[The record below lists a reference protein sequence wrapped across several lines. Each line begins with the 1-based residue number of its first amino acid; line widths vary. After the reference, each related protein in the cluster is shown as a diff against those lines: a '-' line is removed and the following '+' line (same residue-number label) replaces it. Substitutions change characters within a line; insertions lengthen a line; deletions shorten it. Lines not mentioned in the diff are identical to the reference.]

1 LSRTDLHPDHLL
13 ARRRAGLLSPEESAQ
28 LDRHASQCATCAFE
42 IAAAQDFDRDLAMPI
57 DPAAL
62 AAVTAGVTRSLDGE
76 APVVRRRTRPVWI
89 GVAAAVAVVAASAL
103 AAALTFPRPTP
114 PPPRRPA
121 SSALTHAAPRVV
133 SAPAVPP
140 TVVAPE
146 VVVAPAPVAPPV
158 VVASDDGATHLRR
171 HHRRVAAAPDATPG
185 AGERAR
191 VLFEQ
196 AVAARRGGQHALAAS
211 LFEQL
216 QHRYGDSEEAS
227 ISQIALGRL
236 WLDRLNQ
243 PARALAQFESYLA
256 ARRGGESREEAMV
269 GRAAALERLGR
280 TASAR
285 EAWEAVRDAC
295 PGSVSSRRAAVR
307 IDALR

>member
-13 ARRRAGLLSPEESAQ
+13 ARRRAGRLSPEESAL
-28 LDRHASQCATCAFE
+28 LDRHASRCATCAFE
-42 IAAAQDFDRDLAMPI
+42 IAAGQDFDRDLAAPI

-62 AAVTAGVTRSLDGE
+62 AAITAGVQRRVDAASAAPAPPRRS
-76 APVVRRRTRPVWI
+76 RPALI

-103 AAALTFPRPTP
+103 AAALSASRPP
-114 PPPRRPA
+114 
-121 SSALTHAAPRVV
+121 
-133 SAPAVPP
+133 SAPAPRRLPP
-140 TVVAPE
+140 AALAPVAPPAPRP
-146 VVVAPAPVAPPV
+146 VVVAPATPPVASAAVPLVTPPQV
-158 VVASDDGATHLRR
+158 EAPPRARR
-171 HHRRVAAAPDATPG
+171 HHVRTVAAPAPPSLAARDG
-185 AGERAR
+185 ART
-191 VLFEQ
+191 LFEQ

-236 WLDRLNQ
+236 WLDRLGQ

-256 ARRGGESREEAMV
+256 ARRRGESREEAMV

-285 EAWEAVRDAC
+285 EAWEAVRDAF
-295 PGSVSSRRAAVR
+295 PGSVSARRAAVR

>member
-13 ARRRAGLLSPEESAQ
+13 ARRRAGQLSPEECAL
-28 LDRHASQCATCAFE
+28 LDRHASRCATCAFE
-42 IAAAQDFDRDLAMPI
+42 IAAGQDFDRDLAAPT

-62 AAVTAGVTRSLDGE
+62 ASITAGVQRRLDLPE
-76 APVVRRRTRPVWI
+76 A
-89 GVAAAVAVVAASAL
+89 AL
-103 AAALTFPRPTP
+103 AAALSAARPAAP
-114 PPPRRPA
+114 VAPAPRRPSPA
-121 SSALTHAAPRVV
+121 AL
-133 SAPAVPP
+133 
-140 TVVAPE
+140 
-146 VVVAPAPVAPPV
+146 APVAPPPARP
-158 VVASDDGATHLRR
+158 VVAAPLAVQAAPPATTPRVEAPARTRRRGRPVAAHAPPSLAARDGARS
-171 HHRRVAAAPDATPG
+171 
-185 AGERAR
+185 
-191 VLFEQ
+191 LFEQ

-236 WLDRLNQ
+236 WLDRLGQ
-243 PARALAQFESYLA
+243 PARALVQFESYLA
-256 ARRGGESREEAMV
+256 ARRRGESREEAMV

-285 EAWEAVRDAC
+285 EAWEAVRDAF
-295 PGSVSSRRAAVR
+295 PGSVSARRAAVR

>member
-13 ARRRAGLLSPEESAQ
+13 ARRRAGQLSPEEST
-28 LDRHASQCATCAFE
+28 LLERHASRCATCAFE
-42 IAAAQDFDRDLAMPI
+42 IAAAQDFDRDLAAPI

-62 AAVTAGVTRSLDGE
+62 AAITAGVQRRID
-76 APVVRRRTRPVWI
+76 APDAAPAARRKRRPALI
-89 GVAAAVAVVAASAL
+89 GVAAAVAVIAASAF
-103 AAALTFPRPTP
+103 AAALSVSRP
-114 PPPRRPA
+114 
-121 SSALTHAAPRVV
+121 
-133 SAPAVPP
+133 
-140 TVVAPE
+140 
-146 VVVAPAPVAPPV
+146 APAPAPRRAPPTAMTLVAPPPARP
-158 VVASDDGATHLRR
+158 VATAPASPRAVPAVNPAAAARVEAPPPARRRRGRTVAAHAPPSLAARDGAR
-171 HHRRVAAAPDATPG
+171 G
-185 AGERAR
+185 
-191 VLFEQ
+191 LFEQ

-256 ARRGGESREEAMV
+256 ARRRGESREEAMV

-285 EAWEAVRDAC
+285 EAWEAVRDAF
-295 PGSVSSRRAAVR
+295 PGSVSARRAAMR